1 MIFKRFIKS
10 AISTVALVAL
20 TACSSLP
27 QELASDNP
35 NIITDYPTWQQQLN
49 HSVDVRLGGVIASV
63 NNLDDRT
70 RIEVVNLPIGSSG
83 KPDINQ
89 EPKGR
94 FVAYIK
100 GFEDPVTFS
109 QGRLI
114 TLLGQSSGSEVA
126 PVGEYEY
133 DFPVMLVDGYR
144 LWRIEERVII
154 NETGSYI
161 YPCRGLYCRDIH
173 SSTRQGRVIQD
184 VK

>member
-1 MIFKRFIKS
+1 MISMRFLKL
-10 AISTVALVAL
+10 AVGAAALLAL
-20 TACSSLP
+20 TACSSIP
-27 QELASDNP
+27 QELASENP
-35 NIITDYPTWQQQLN
+35 NLVTDYSAWQQQR
-49 HSVDVRLGGVIASV
+49 SAQVDVRMGGVIASV

-70 RIEVVNLPIGSSG
+70 RIEVVNLPINSVG

-100 GFEDPVTFS
+100 GFKDPVSFS
-109 QGRLI
+109 EGRLI
-114 TLLGQSSGSEVA
+114 TLLGQSRGSEA
-126 PVGEYEY
+126 ALVGEYEY
-133 DFPVMLVDGYR
+133 DFPVMLAEGYR

-154 NETGSYI
+154 NETGSYV
-161 YPCRGLYCRDIH
+161 YPCHGIYCRDIH